1 MDADP
6 ILPDTTSD
14 ERDPGDSGADAWRD
28 ESADPDDL
36 ERFLRDRPPHHG

>member
-1 MDADP
+1 MTPDP

-14 ERDPGDSGADAWRD
+14 EHDPGDSGADDWRD
-28 ESADPDDL
+28 SADDPEDV